1 LTLFISAF
9 VFPALFALLAFGSGL
24 LLERLT
30 GRPLPTVL
38 LLPLGLAVMVVVS
51 QLTTQLS
58 FSAPLTP
65 WVLLAVAIA
74 GWVVGWRSVRRTPF
88 QAWPFAL
95 GIGVYL
101 TTIAPVLLSGEA
113 TLSAYG
119 QDTSEAFHLAGIDW
133 MLHHGR
139 DFAALGAPSYTTL
152 IIKGYFSVAYPT
164 GAHTVI
170 GGVAGLTGQD
180 YAWVF
185 QPSLAVMMAAL
196 ALTLYWLARTLVPS
210 RWAAAAI
217 AFVAAQP
224 ALAYAYML
232 QGSLKEVLLM
242 PMLALL
248 PALALQ
254 FREWQ
259 GSGVRRVL
267 PLAVV
272 GAAGVAADGPA
283 YVAWFAPVVIFL
295 YALALYRRPRL
306 PNQRVAIE
314 LGLLVAVGLVFSI
327 PTLVHL
333 KSYFQLSSGV
343 LSAQSEGGNLL
354 QPIHLRQLLGVWL
367 SPDHRV
373 NPTSLATETSILI
386 GVALLATFM
395 GLITL
400 VRREAW
406 GLLLFGALSVVA
418 AAYLLAKGSPWADA
432 KVYVILSPF
441 VVLLAMFGAAGL
453 AQRGMLIEGVIL
465 GAAVALGVLW
475 SDAVLYHDTTLAPRD
490 RFAELKTIN
499 EKYGGQGPTL
509 VPDFEDFNVY
519 FLRDMDIDGPGDSYK
534 VRSAIL
540 LNGQLAGY
548 GQTYDLDELKPE
560 YVNQFRT
567 IVMRHSPEASR
578 PPAPYREVFSDHFY
592 EVWQRPAGAP
602 KLTGHL
608 PLGGN
613 GQPGALARC
622 ADLQTLAAGA
632 GPGDQMVTVEL
643 PSVSLLKAADTRHSP
658 NFHPARDGSLFMNG
672 RGELQGTVNVPA
684 SARYDI
690 WLQASVGRPLT
701 VQIDGRS
708 VASASYEANE
718 PRQYV
723 HAGSVS
729 LTPGNHQLRIV
740 RGGGSLHPGNGAVN
754 QLGLISLTPPAST
767 ARRVTIL
774 PPARW
779 RQLCGRRLDWV
790 ELVRPNP

>member
-1 LTLFISAF
+1 LTLFISEF
-9 VFPALFALLAFGSGL
+9 VFPALFAALAFGSGL

-51 QLTTQLS
+51 QLTTQWS
-58 FSAPLTP
+58 FSARATP
-65 WVLLAVAIA
+65 WVLLALALA
-74 GWVVGWRSVRRTPF
+74 GWALGRRSLRRIPF
-88 QAWPFAL
+88 QPWPFAV

-119 QDTSEAFHLAGIDW
+119 LDTSEAFHLAGIDW

-139 DFAALGAPSYTTL
+139 DFASLAPDSYTAL
-152 IIKGYFSVAYPT
+152 IVKGYFGVAYPT
-164 GAHTVI
+164 GAHSVI
-170 GGVAGLTGQD
+170 GGVAGITGQD
-180 YAWVF
+180 YAWIF
-185 QPSLAVMMAAL
+185 QPALAVMMAAL
-196 ALTLYWLARTLVPS
+196 GLTLYWLARTLVPQ

-224 ALAYAYML
+224 ALAYAYEL
-232 QGSLKEVLLM
+232 QGSLKEVLLL

-254 FREWQ
+254 FRSWE

-306 PNQRVAIE
+306 PSRRVATE

-354 QPIHLRQLLGVWL
+354 QPLHLRQLLGVWL
-367 SPDHRV
+367 SPDHRI

-386 GVALLATFM
+386 GVAMLATIL
-395 GLITL
+395 GLIAL
-400 VRREAW
+400 IRREAW

-418 AAYLLAKGSPWADA
+418 AAYLTAKGSPWADA

-453 AQRGMLIEGVIL
+453 AQRGMPIEGIVL

-475 SDAVLYHDTTLAPRD
+475 SDGVLYHNTTLAPRD
-490 RFAELKTIN
+490 RFAELNTIDQRFS
-499 EKYGGQGPTL
+499 GQGPTL
-509 VPDFEDFNVY
+509 NPDFEDFDLY
-519 FLRDMDIDGPGDSYK
+519 FLRHMRIDGPGNAYK
-534 VRSAIL
+534 VRAAVL
-540 LNGQLAGY
+540 VGGQPAGY
-548 GQTYDLDELKPE
+548 GQTYDLDQLQPS

-567 IVMRHSPEASR
+567 IVVRRSPEASR
-578 PPAPYREVFSDHFY
+578 PPAWFKRVFAGRFY
-592 EVWQRPAGAP
+592 DVWQRTSGPQVLAHDSIGTGGQSAG
-602 KLTGHL
+602 L
-608 PLGGN
+608 PNCGDIG
-613 GQPGALARC
+613 
-622 ADLQTLAAGA
+622 DLAASA
-632 GPGDQMVTVEL
+632 KPGDQLAVVERPPVVL
-643 PSVSLLKAADTRHSP
+643 QRAAATRHSS
-658 NFHPARDGSLFMNG
+658 NFKPGPDGSLYLSS
-672 RGELQGTVNVPA
+672 RGEMDAVIDAPT
-684 SARYDI
+684 SARYDV
-690 WLQASVGRPLT
+690 WLQASVGRRLT

-708 VASASYEANE
+708 VTSAAYEANE
-718 PRQYV
+718 PKQYV
-723 HAGSVS
+723 HAGSVPLS
-729 LTPGNHQLRIV
+729 AGTHRLRIV
-740 RGGGSLHPGNGAVN
+740 RAGGSLHPGNGAIN
-754 QLGLISLTPPAST
+754 QLGLISFSSPASQT
-767 ARRVTIL
+767 TQVTML
-774 PPARW
+774 PAASW
-779 RQLCGRRLDWV
+779 RQLCGRRLDWI